1 MKHFDKGTTDGI
13 DLEKGS
19 TDCITKT
26 GGDRSTGD
34 KSTIIDHIVKM

>member
-1 MKHFDKGTTDGI
+1 MKIFNRGTTECI